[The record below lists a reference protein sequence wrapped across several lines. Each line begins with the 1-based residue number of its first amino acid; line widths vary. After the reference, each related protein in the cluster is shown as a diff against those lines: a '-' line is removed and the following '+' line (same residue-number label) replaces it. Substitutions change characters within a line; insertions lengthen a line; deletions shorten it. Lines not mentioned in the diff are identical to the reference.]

1 MRHVFA
7 QLPRRMRITIELEP
21 ADVDRFHEA
30 LARSRRIAR
39 AAEENDVLEAAKQAL
54 DSLPLATAPNYVRK
68 RIGGV
73 QTLISMIEDEAWAL
87 ERSQREEVLTALV
100 YFSDPE
106 DMIPD
111 DIEVIGLLDDA
122 IMLELALRKLQPVL
136 RAYAAF
142 CRYRTALGPAP
153 ADSALRHSYAE
164 RLARKRDRL
173 RIGLAELEPPGA
185 VAPRVRGRQ
194 ARG

>member
-1 MRHVFA
+1 
-7 QLPRRMRITIELEP
+7 MRITIELEP
-21 ADVDRFHEA
+21 ADVERFHEA
-30 LARSRRIAR
+30 LARSRRIAC
-39 AAEENDVLEAAKQAL
+39 AVEENDIIEAAKQAL
-54 DSLPLATAPNYVRK
+54 NSLPLATAPNYVRK

-136 RAYAAF
+136 RAYAVF

-153 ADSALRHSYAE
+153 ADPALHHSHAQ

-173 RIGLAELEPPGA
+173 RAGLAEADLPGA
-185 VAPRVRGRQ
+185 VAPRVRR
-194 ARG
+194 

>member
-1 MRHVFA
+1 MRHAFA

-30 LARSRRIAR
+30 LARSRKIAR
-39 AAEENDVLEAAKQAL
+39 VVDESDILEAAKQAL

-73 QTLISMIEDEAWAL
+73 QTLISMMEDEAWAL

-122 IMLELALRKLQPVL
+122 IMLELALRKLQPAL

-142 CRYRTALGPAP
+142 CRYRTALGPVP
-153 ADSALRHSYAE
+153 ADPASRHSYAQ

-173 RIGLAELEPPGA
+173 RSGLADLEPSGA
-185 VAPRVRGRQ
+185 VAPRVRGGQ
-194 ARG
+194 SRG